1 MKRINLT
8 LITIAFVFLLSLNFI
23 APISVDADYI
33 TIYSG
38 EEGKIT
44 LKMDNNEDFDVKRV
58 SISLDLDKLPFT
70 TVGSSEKDIDDIDEN
85 DDDSVSFTLRASSD
99 IEPGDYD
106 IQYTLKYSNADSIDE
121 ESYTKEGT
129 FGLRVSAKTDLD
141 FSVETRGKEINSPI
155 VGKEG
160 RISLEVIN
168 RGLAEIKS
176 VNVKITPEGYEL
188 LSKNNVFV
196 GTIDS
201 DDTDLAS
208 FEVIYR
214 SISPKFKADV
224 TYKDFDNK
232 DQTKSVDILFKVY
245 SEEQALKLGLIKKS
259 KIFVYFIILVVLIV
273 AWFVLRR
280 MRKNKKKNWR

>member
-1 MKRINLT
+1 
-8 LITIAFVFLLSLNFI
+8 
-23 APISVDADYI
+23 
-33 TIYSG
+33 
-38 EEGKIT
+38 
-44 LKMDNNEDFDVKRV
+44 MDNNEDFDVKRV

-214 SISPKFKADV
+214 SMSPKFKADV

-259 KIFVYFIILVVLIV
+259 KIFVYFIILVVSIV
-273 AWFVLRR
+273 TWFVWRR
-280 MRKNKKKNWR
+280 MRKNKKKNGR